1 MNNLNSGFILINK
14 PIGPTS
20 HDIVSQLRKITG
32 IKKIGHAGTLDP
44 FASGLLIVAIGRE
57 ATRGIDK
64 FVKLDKEYLAV
75 LKLGAVSDTYD
86 PEGKIEIKNNI
97 AAPAESKIVAVL
109 EKFLGEQEQVPPMF
123 SAKKINGQKLY
134 NLARQGKIVQRQPNK
149 IKIYNLEIV
158 NYCWPKLTLKIRCSS
173 GTYIRSLGNDIGES
187 LGCGAYVA
195 ELTRTIVGSYLLDDC
210 VDIETV
216 DKKNWTKYLFS

>member
-1 MNNLNSGFILINK
+1 MNNSNSGFILINK

-44 FASGLLIVAIGRE
+44 FASGLLILAIGRE
-57 ATRGIDK
+57 ATKRINE
-64 FVKLDKEYLAV
+64 FVKLDKEYSAV
-75 LKLGAVSDTYD
+75 LKLGAVSNTYD
-86 PEGKIEIKNNI
+86 PEGNIEIKSNQVPPTESLI
-97 AAPAESKIVAVL
+97 ATVL

-149 IKIYNLEIV
+149 IKIYDLEIV
-158 NYCWPKLTLKIRCSS
+158 NYCWPELSLKIKCSS
-173 GTYIRSLGNDIGES
+173 GTYVRSLGNDIGER
-187 LGCGAYVA
+187 LGCGAY
-195 ELTRTIVGSYLLDDC
+195 LSGLQRTKIGSYLLEDC
-210 VDIETV
+210 VDIEKV
-216 DKKNWTKYLFS
+216 DKENWIKFLFS